1 MYLFEMYD
9 DFKIYFNAQLL
20 RVKSGEEKHAPSVE
34 SFERVSRLIQAVKE
48 NDFKSTVLIHRI
60 NRYLKEFALLA
71 LFVNDEL
78 TSDILLDA
86 LHGNLAH
93 ICWQLGIAEND
104 DETKA
109 ALQFVLDETGKE
121 GAQL

>member
-20 RVKSGEEKHAPSVE
+20 RVKSGQEKHAPSVE

-48 NDFKSTVLIHRI
+48 NDFKSTVLIRRI
-60 NRYLKEFALLA
+60 NRYLKEVALHA

-78 TSDILLDA
+78 TSDILFDA
-86 LHGNLAH
+86 LHGNLAS
-93 ICWQLGIAEND
+93 ICWLLGIADNE
-104 DETKA
+104 EESKA
-109 ALQFVLDETGKE
+109 ALQYVLDTRGER
-121 GAQL
+121 GAQE